1 MFKEEHIF
9 LRTLLI
15 SSAWPVVEMTPSVPL
30 GESWQSRDCQALM
43 KINMRGCI
51 SEMFIVNQLCA
62 QLLSRVQFFVTPWA
76 VAALQDPLSV
86 QFYRQEY

>member
-1 MFKEEHIF
+1 
-9 LRTLLI
+9 
-15 SSAWPVVEMTPSVPL
+15 MTPSVPL
-30 GESWQSRDCQALM
+30 GESWQSGDCQALM

-51 SEMFIVNQLCA
+51 SEMFNITNQLCA

-76 VAALQDPLSV
+76 VAHQAPLSV